1 MVKNKKRSKK
11 IIITLVVFFTVMAG
25 FLVYRYVVVDKQQ
38 LVDKDTKS
46 TSNTGSAQS
55 EFSSA
60 GYREPAGAQTKPE
73 TSVNDTGGSAQPQS
87 TSAPLVSKDGAITV
101 FSPAS
106 NAVFTSGSSLV
117 GKSTASKVS
126 YRLIDDVSGV
136 TATGE
141 LGVVSGNFS
150 GKFSFVTKA
159 TKGRLDVF
167 QTGAGGVEKSII
179 EIPVRFR

>member
-11 IIITLVVFFTVMAG
+11 IIITLAVFFIVMAG
-25 FLVYRYVVVDKQQ
+25 FLIYRYVVVDKQQ

-46 TSNTGSAQS
+46 TSDIESAQS

-60 GYREPAGAQTKPE
+60 GDREPAGAQTKPE

-101 FSPAS
+101 FSPAN

-117 GKSTASKVS
+117 GKSTDAKVS

-136 TATGE
+136 TTTGE
-141 LGVVSGNFS
+141 LGVINGNFS
-150 GKFSFVTKA
+150 GKFSFSTRA
-159 TKGRLDVF
+159 AQGRIDVF
-167 QTGAGGVEKSII
+167 QTGPGGVEKSII